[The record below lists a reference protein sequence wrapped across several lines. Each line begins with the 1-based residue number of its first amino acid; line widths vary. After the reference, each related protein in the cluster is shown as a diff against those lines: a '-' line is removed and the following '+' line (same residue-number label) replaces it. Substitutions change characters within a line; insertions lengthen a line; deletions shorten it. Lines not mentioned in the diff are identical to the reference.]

1 MSRPKTMDCPD
12 CEGQGWHKEPDV
24 TGRRVRCH
32 RCCGIGKL
40 SREAVTMGELASY
53 VAGNLPRGWT
63 LKATI
68 EREAGWVSLYNPE
81 GDEVKCGANF
91 ESFEEDVI
99 LALEC
104 ALSMQAAAD
113 FADKLHGGARVVRA
127 AEEAS

>member
-1 MSRPKTMDCPD
+1 MSRPKTMDCPGCD
-12 CEGQGWHKEPDV
+12 GQGWHKEPDV
-24 TGRRVRCH
+24 TGQRVRCH

-53 VAGNLPRGWT
+53 VAGHLPQGWT
-63 LKATI
+63 LKCTI
-68 EREAGWVSLYNPE
+68 QREAGWVSLHDPYGE
-81 GDEVKCGANF
+81 KVECGANF

-104 ALSMQAAAD
+104 ALSTQEAVA

-127 AEEAS
+127 EEGS